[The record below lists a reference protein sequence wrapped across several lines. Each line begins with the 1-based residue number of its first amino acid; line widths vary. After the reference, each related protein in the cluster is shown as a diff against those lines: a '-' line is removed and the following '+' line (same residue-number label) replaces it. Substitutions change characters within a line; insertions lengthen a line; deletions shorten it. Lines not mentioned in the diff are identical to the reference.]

1 MHNLKTVV
9 SFEFF
14 RTIKKPT
21 FWVSAL
27 SVPIM
32 FAVIFSISF
41 FSAAQSDTAVEQT
54 NKEKFSFSV
63 KDDSGLVATGLIE
76 QAGGIAAP
84 TKDAGIAE
92 VKAGEI
98 DAFFYYPADPS
109 KQPIETYAKDVGLTK
124 NGRYEAVA
132 ASLLRQSIST
142 SIGSDTKV
150 KLLESEPKVKST
162 TYKDGRPAPGLERMV
177 APAIFIALFLIVGM
191 SLIGQMLTSTTEEKE
206 SRVTEII
213 LTTIKAR
220 TLILGKIIGIFATGL
235 LQLLVIIVP
244 SFLAFVIFR
253 GTDALSALNLSNIPI
268 DPIAVTVGVIL
279 FVTSLMLYTGLFV
292 ATGAAVPTAKE
303 ANSFLSIFYVL
314 MFSPGWIGSILFLDP
329 EQPIV
334 KVFSFFPFTA
344 PTTLMLRNTFGNL
357 PLHEAV
363 IGIAIISITAI
374 AAMALAIRIFRY
386 GTVEYSRRL
395 SFKEMLG
402 RKT

>member
-21 FWVSAL
+21 FWISAL
-27 SVPIM
+27 SVPVM

-41 FSAAQSDTAVEQT
+41 FSAARSDQAIEENNQ
-54 NKEKFSFSV
+54 EKFSFIV
-63 KDDSGLVATGLIE
+63 KDDSGLVPSTFVQ
-76 QAGGIAAP
+76 QAGGSNI
-84 TKDAGIAE
+84 TSKDAGIAE
-92 VKAGEI
+92 VKAGKV

-109 KQPIETYAKDVGLTK
+109 KEPVETYAKDVGLTK

-132 ASLLRQSIST
+132 TMLLRQSISA
-142 SIGSDTKV
+142 SIGSDAKTKI
-150 KLLESEPKVKST
+150 LESEPRVT
-162 TYKDGRPAPGLERMV
+162 GVTYKDGQQTPGLERMI
-177 APAIFIALFLIVGM
+177 APGIFIVLFLVVGM

-206 SRVTEII
+206 NRVTEII

-220 TLILGKIIGIFATGL
+220 TLIIGKIIGIFATGL
-235 LQLLVIIVP
+235 LQLLVILIPSLIAFIV
-244 SFLAFVIFR
+244 FR
-253 GTDALSALNLSNIPI
+253 GVDGLTSLSLSGIPI
-268 DPIAVTVGVIL
+268 DPTAVTIGAIL
-279 FVTSLMLYTGLFV
+279 FVVSLMLYTGLFV

-303 ANSFLSIFYVL
+303 ANGFLSIFYVL
-314 MFSPGWIGSILFLDP
+314 MFSPGWIGTTLFLDP

-334 KVFSFFPFTA
+334 KVFSYFPFTA

-363 IGIAIISITAI
+363 IGIVIVTITAI
-374 AAMALAIRIFRY
+374 IAITLAVRIFRY

-395 SFKEMLG
+395 GFKEILG
-402 RKT
+402 RKA